1 VTKGRDS
8 TMLWY
13 GNTQLSP
20 ACALFA
26 KFVKPDQTGQQ
37 VARLAG
43 DIAECTDDDAIG
55 RPAVFAPV

>member
-1 VTKGRDS
+1 
-8 TMLWY
+8 MLWY

-55 RPAVFAPV
+55 RWAVFAPV